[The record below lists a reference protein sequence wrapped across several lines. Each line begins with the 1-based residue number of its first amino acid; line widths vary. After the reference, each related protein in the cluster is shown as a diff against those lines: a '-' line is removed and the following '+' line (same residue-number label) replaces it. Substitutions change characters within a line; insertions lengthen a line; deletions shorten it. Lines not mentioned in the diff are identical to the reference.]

1 MPARLR
7 LAALVVLLLVPA
19 GRVRA
24 EAPAPDPAATPADTS
39 GLAVLLEAHAAAL
52 GGREAIARLERVALE
67 GEAEAA
73 GLHGRFRLVA
83 EAPARHRLDLQCGP
97 LSESSGFDG
106 ERAWVHDRN
115 AVTRFLHLS
124 ERDEAI
130 LRGLLF
136 TRAYL
141 SAGGLDLGPDRE
153 RPGSD
158 LVPVLRRLPST
169 EAEDLVALALGR
181 GPEVTLFLDRRT
193 HLLVASTWIDGG
205 VEVRSDYGDYR
216 AVGGVL
222 VAHRVDRTSPG
233 DMDEH
238 YLVIRAVANPG
249 PEELGEGAFAMLA
262 TRRNVTLAGGAGRG
276 EPGGGSGGETIVPV
290 RVLGQHLLAEAKID
304 GRPAGLFFLDTGAGA
319 NCVNERVADSL
330 GLAPAGEVVATGVGG
345 ITTTRFRRV
354 SSLELGGCRLG
365 EHIAVGLDL
374 KPIEEAVGMEIGG
387 IIGYDLWS
395 QVVFRFDY
403 EKGTLEL
410 RDPEGVEAGSRGR
423 EVELLLADN
432 VPLLRGTVEDRY
444 EGWFRLDSGSGS
456 RVDLHAPF
464 VRRHD
469 LLAGRETARAQ
480 ALGVGGGQAHV
491 VGTLAAFTL
500 GGERFTD
507 LEAGFSQATSGAFID
522 EDTAGNIG
530 GGLLRQLAIT
540 FDYGRERAWVERLA
554 GAAEAE
560 RGFGFSA
567 GLDGGRLVVIEV
579 KPGRPAAAAGLRAG
593 DVVLEVRGDAFDR
606 SRLLEAPAIFRFAE
620 GESEVEM
627 VVEREGERVRLT
639 VRP

>member
-1 MPARLR
+1 MLDRLR
-7 LAALVVLLLVPA
+7 PAAFAGLLLLPA
-19 GRVRA
+19 GWVRA
-24 EAPAPDPAATPADTS
+24 ESLAAPADSS

-52 GGREAIARLERVALE
+52 GGREAIARLERVVLE

-73 GLHGRFRLVA
+73 GLRGRFRLVA
-83 EAPARHRLDLQCGP
+83 EAPARHRFDLECDP
-97 LSESSGFDG
+97 LGESSGFDG

-115 AVTRFLHLS
+115 GVTRFLHLS

-136 TRAYL
+136 THAYL
-141 SAGGLDLGPDRE
+141 NAGGFGLGPDRE
-153 RPGSD
+153 RPGSA
-158 LVPVLRRLPST
+158 LVPVVRRLPST
-169 EAEDLVALALGR
+169 ETEDVLALALGR
-181 GPEVTLFLDRRT
+181 GPEVTLVLDRRT
-193 HLLVASTWIDGG
+193 HLLVASTWIDG
-205 VEVRSDYGDYR
+205 VVVVRTDYGDYR
-216 AVGGVL
+216 PVGGVL
-222 VAHRVDRTSPG
+222 LPHRLDRRSPG

-238 YLVIRAVANPG
+238 YRVTRAVAGPG
-249 PEELGEGAFAMLA
+249 PDELGDDAFAVPA
-262 TRRNVTLAGGAGRG
+262 TRRNVTLAAGGA
-276 EPGGGSGGETIVPV
+276 TIVPV
-290 RVLGQHLLAEAKID
+290 RVLGQHLLAEVRID

-330 GLAPAGEVVATGVGG
+330 GLAPAGEVAATGVGG

-374 KPIEEAVGMEIGG
+374 KPIEEALGMEIGG

-395 QVVFRFDY
+395 QVAFRLDY
-403 EKGTLEL
+403 KAGTLEL
-410 RDPEGVEAGSRGR
+410 RDPAGFEAEGRGR
-423 EVELLLADN
+423 EVELLVADN

-500 GGERFTD
+500 GGERFAD
-507 LEAGFSQATSGAFID
+507 IEAGFSQATSGAFMD
-522 EDTAGNIG
+522 EDTAGNVG

-540 FDYGRERAWVERLA
+540 FDYGRERAWVGRLE
-554 GAAEAE
+554 AEPE

-567 GLDGGRLVVIEV
+567 GVDGGRLVVIDV

-593 DVVLEVRGDAFDR
+593 DVVIEVRGRALDR
-606 SRLLEAPAIFRFAE
+606 SQLIEAPAIFRFAA

-627 VVEREGERVRLT
+627 VVEREGERVRL
-639 VRP
+639 RLRS

>member
-1 MPARLR
+1 MLVRLR
-7 LAALVVLLLVPA
+7 LAALVGLLLLPA
-19 GRVRA
+19 GGIRA
-24 EAPAPDPAATPADTS
+24 GVLGPDPAAAPSDTS
-39 GLAVLLEAHAAAL
+39 GVAVLLEAHAAAL
-52 GGREAIARLERVALE
+52 GGREAIARLARFVLE

-73 GLHGRFRLVA
+73 GLRGTFRFAA
-83 EAPARHRLDLQCGP
+83 EAAARHRFDLECGP
-97 LSESSGFDG
+97 LGESSGFDG

-115 AVTRFLHLS
+115 GVTRLLHLS

-141 SAGGLDLGPDRE
+141 SAARLDLGPDRE

-158 LVPVLRRLPST
+158 LVPVVRRLLST
-169 EAEDLVALALGR
+169 GAEDLLALALGR
-181 GPEVTLFLDRRT
+181 GPEVTLLFDRRT

-205 VEVRSDYGDYR
+205 VAVRSDYADYR
-216 AVGGVL
+216 PVGGVL
-222 VAHRVDRTSPG
+222 LPHRIARTSPG
-233 DMDEH
+233 NVDEH
-238 YLVIRAVANPG
+238 YRVTRAVANPG
-249 PEELGEGAFAMLA
+249 PEELGEGAFAMPA
-262 TRRNVTLAGGAGRG
+262 TRRNVTLAGGGG
-276 EPGGGSGGETIVPV
+276 TGGGGTGGETVVPV
-290 RVLGQHLLAEAKID
+290 RVLGQHLLAEARIN

-345 ITTTRFRRV
+345 VTTTHFRRV
-354 SSLELGGCRLG
+354 ASLELGGCRLG

-374 KPIEEAVGMEIGG
+374 KPIEEALGMEIGG

-395 QVVFRFDY
+395 QVAFGFDY
-403 EKGTLEL
+403 KKGTLEL
-410 RDPEGVEAGSRGR
+410 HDVAGFEAEGRGR

-432 VPLLRGTVEDRY
+432 VPVLRGTVEDRY

-456 RVDLHAPF
+456 RVDLHAQF

-480 ALGVGGGQAHV
+480 ALGVGGGQEHV
-491 VGTLAAFTL
+491 VGTLAAFTVA
-500 GGERFTD
+500 GERFTD
-507 LEAGFSQATSGAFID
+507 LEAGFSLAASGAFMD

-540 FDYGRERAWVERLA
+540 FDYGRERAWVERLE
-554 GAAEAE
+554 AEVE

-567 GLDGGRLVVIEV
+567 GLDAGRLVVIDV

-593 DVVLEVRGDAFDR
+593 DAVLEVRGRALDR
-606 SRLLEAPAIFRFAE
+606 SMLLEAPAIFRFAE

-627 VVEREGERVRLT
+627 VVEREGERVRLI